1 MKSYRLEELS
11 PEGLEEL
18 CRRNPV
24 ADPERM
30 KTCRTIF
37 DDVSRLGDEAV
48 GKYTR
53 RFDEIGRAHV

>member
-30 KTCRTIF
+30 ETCRTIF
-37 DDVSRLGDEAV
+37 DDVSRLGD
-48 GKYTR
+48 
-53 RFDEIGRAHV
+53 